1 MKNITLE
8 RVVRTLLAVLT
19 IGVIIVIMYNYITL
33 VAFLILAMILSYV
46 LDPTVNRLQRM
57 GVKRTIGVTL
67 TLSVIVMAIVFF
79 STNVVPIFVE
89 EMLELTNNLNIE
101 TIELIAARIETRLV
115 QEYSFIPEGFLRDNI
130 TKISEELFDLGKLS
144 TVLSDAVGVFTNI
157 FSAVLVVPFAAF
169 FFLKDGSK
177 IRRDVL
183 QIIPNK
189 YLETTLTILDLVEKR
204 LGLYFKSVLVQSTL
218 VTLLSWTTLSIA
230 GLENSLSVGISVGLA
245 NTIPYF
251 GPIIGYVLSII
262 ISIVETGDFSLV
274 LYCVVAIFIVQ
285 MIDNLILQ
293 PYLFS
298 K

>member
-1 MKNITLE
+1 
-8 RVVRTLLAVLT
+8 
-19 IGVIIVIMYNYITL
+19 
-33 VAFLILAMILSYV
+33 
-46 LDPTVNRLQRM
+46 
-57 GVKRTIGVTL
+57 
-67 TLSVIVMAIVFF
+67 MAIVFF

-189 YLETTLTILDLVEKR
+189 YFETTLTILDLVEKR
-204 LGLYFKSVLVQSTL
+204 LNLYF
-218 VTLLSWTTLSIA
+218 
-230 GLENSLSVGISVGLA
+230 N
-245 NTIPYF
+245 
-251 GPIIGYVLSII
+251 
-262 ISIVETGDFSLV
+262 
-274 LYCVVAIFIVQ
+274 
-285 MIDNLILQ
+285 
-293 PYLFS
+293 
-298 K
+298 